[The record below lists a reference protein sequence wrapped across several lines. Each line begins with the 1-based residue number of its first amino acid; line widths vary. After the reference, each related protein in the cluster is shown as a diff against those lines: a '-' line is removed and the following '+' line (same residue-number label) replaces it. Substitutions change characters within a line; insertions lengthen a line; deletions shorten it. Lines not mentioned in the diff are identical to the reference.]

1 MKLVEYEYHAV
12 MPYVE
17 RLRKLWLHGLH
28 QGIDYA
34 DNYRRLNVLYLWRN
48 PWGFT
53 DSREQMRFMET
64 NRILLREFGQVA
76 TLLEIGCAE
85 GHQTLHLIQVCRQL
99 YGLDVSPRAVRRAKR
114 RCSKAAFVAGDLTN
128 VARFIN
134 APQQF
139 DVVVACEVLYYIE
152 DVPRALKQ
160 ISDLGRHCLVTYY
173 SAHWEGEVLNLL
185 EKGIGVHPRLDQAKQ
200 RDPVWRPASAKEH
213 PRWRGYLHP
222 SGHARG

>member
-114 RCSKAAFVAGDLTN
+114 RCPKAAFVAGDLTN

-173 SAHWEGEVLNLL
+173 SSHR
-185 EKGIGVHPRLDQAKQ
+185 EKLDQELAGIHFAG
-200 RDPVWRPASAKEH
+200 RETIRCDDHSWSVVW
-213 PRWRGYLHP
+213 WRNY
-222 SGHARG
+222 